1 MDPIADQIS
10 RISEKINRLVR
21 DFRNVQKENLRLRSE
36 LEKKSLLL
44 DQALEKYA
52 VLERQAGILQAS
64 AGRSDDK
71 TGKEMGKVIDH
82 YIREI
87 DRCIAKLEE

>member
-1 MDPIADQIS
+1 MDPITDQIS
-10 RISEKINRLVR
+10 RISEKLTRLVR
-21 DFRNVQKENLRLRSE
+21 DFRGLQKENVRLRHE
-36 LEKKSLLL
+36 LDRKTQYLE
-44 DQALEKYA
+44 QALEKNA

-64 AGRSDDK
+64 ASMSTDK
-71 TGKEMGKVIDH
+71 TGKEMGKVIEH